1 MRNSFVQTTCLTF
14 LVESNF
20 DFRFVGLLIMIFRRL
35 VLQLVSSDQP
45 TEDIGTAM
53 QVVFEETPQVKDA
66 DK

>member
-1 MRNSFVQTTCLTF
+1 M
-14 LVESNF
+14 
-20 DFRFVGLLIMIFRRL
+20 
-35 VLQLVSSDQP
+35 LQLVSSDQP